1 MVCQLAIL
9 FYRIMK
15 RYLWGCYTMEL
26 GGASQEPEMGSNH
39 VQPRKSQ
46 LERKKNSTRGR
57 SEDHSL
63 LRPGSACPGP
73 LTFIPTKGG
82 HAVTT
87 RLNFPSPHQVTPAS
101 TWNSSLNTRHSQ
113 HLAPANDVH
122 SPPAC
127 LEVCF
132 LPGSPFAEVSITD

>member
-1 MVCQLAIL
+1 LLYICFYLKTSYHDNMVCRLAI
-9 FYRIMK
+9 FFCRIMK

-26 GGASQEPEMGSNH
+26 GGASQEPEVGSNH

-46 LERKKNSTRGR
+46 LESGR

-87 RLNFPSPHQVTPAS
+87 RLNFPSPHQVTAS
-101 TWNSSLNTRHSQ
+101 K
-113 HLAPANDVH
+113 HLELLFKHMAFQAP
-122 SPPAC
+122 SP
-127 LEVCF
+127 
-132 LPGSPFAEVSITD
+132 S